1 MLFGSTRAFQNGMTW
16 SGSTKNHGAAP
27 PQAKGLGAS
36 QVLPDGDW
44 AGELPTQKLLNANLA
59 TPESF
64 TLIGPTIQKLVH
76 IMWNTKAPNDK
87 HATSSMQQMVA
98 QIKNRKA

>member
-1 MLFGSTRAFQNGMTW
+1 MTQP
-16 SGSTKNHGAAP
+16 SSTKDHRAAP
-27 PQAKGLGAS
+27 PQAKGLGAG
-36 QVLPDGDW
+36 QVVSGKDW
-44 AGELPTQKLLNANLA
+44 TEMLPTQKLLDTNLA
-59 TPESF
+59 IPESF
-64 TLIGPTIQKLVH
+64 ILIGPPIQKLVH